1 MKTTKPKPRR
11 RLARPSRRPRTGS
24 PRPQPP
30 LVAIVDDNPD
40 VCTVI
45 ASTLKSVGLPTAS
58 FTNPVA
64 FVDTFDPATCACI
77 VLDVRMPHLSGF
89 EVQQTLIHRGIDTPV
104 VFVSGHGDIPMA
116 LAAIRAGAVTF
127 LEKPWRD
134 QVLIDAVNE
143 AVALNNQ
150 RRAAR
155 SVHDALRTRLSGLTR
170 REREIAIEVAAG
182 RSAAEIGRRLGLSR
196 RTVEMH
202 RLRAMRRLGVHSST
216 ELTRVIVEGRTAG
229 LIQGEQ
235 T

>member
-1 MKTTKPKPRR
+1 MTTTTSNARTARTGTRTRPGVTSSKPRG
-11 RLARPSRRPRTGS
+11 L
-24 PRPQPP
+24 

-45 ASTLKSVGLPTAS
+45 ASTLKSVGLRTVS
-58 FTNPVA
+58 FTDPVA
-64 FVDTFDPATCACI
+64 FVDTFDPAKYACI
-77 VLDVRMPHLSGF
+77 VLDVRMPRLSGF
-89 EVQQTLIHRGIDTPV
+89 EVQQTLTRRGIDTPA

-116 LAAIRAGAVTF
+116 LAAVRAGAVTF

-143 AVALNNQ
+143 AVALNNR

-182 RSAAEIGRRLGLSR
+182 RHAADIGERFGLSR
-196 RTVEMH
+196 RTIEMH

-216 ELTRVIVEGRTAG
+216 ELTRIIVEGRAAG
-229 LIQGEQ
+229 LI
-235 T
+235 